1 LWVIYTHRKISQIKV
16 FMSQNALSV
25 VQTYYE
31 ALARG
36 NMEQLIAII
45 ADDIVLEEA
54 SSLPYA
60 GIYKGH
66 QGWME
71 FGTAFNTVWQ
81 DATITVDSINDA
93 GDYVVGL
100 ARLSAKSRSTL
111 KSIEMPLAEFFWIAD
126 GKIKRLVPFYWDTA
140 SVLKALE

>member
-1 LWVIYTHRKISQIKV
+1 
-16 FMSQNALSV
+16 MSLNALSI
-25 VQTYYE
+25 VQTYYA

-36 NMEQLIAII
+36 DMEQLIAIA

-60 GIYKGH
+60 GVYKGH

-71 FGTAFNTVWQ
+71 FGTAFNQVWQ
-81 DATITVDSINDA
+81 DAVIKVDSINDA

-100 ARLSAKSRSTL
+100 AHLSAKSRSTS
-111 KSIEMPLAEFFWIAD
+111 KSIEMPLAEFFWITD

-140 SVLKALE
+140 AVLKALN